1 MEDYQA
7 HRHQQAGHI
16 QIQSRQQ
23 LLIRGV
29 KMRWTIL
36 VFLIKQATTFA
47 ATTISPV
54 LLKITPN
61 NKITSFEIR
70 NSNTTNISFQI
81 DICDWDNC
89 HIDKIGSIDPNWII
103 SPKIISIPP
112 NGKQIIR
119 LTQRNI
125 SSQAT
130 EQKKRLL
137 VREIETTPNQK
148 GIKIKSNYS
157 IPLFA
162 RNTKPQIDKKPY
174 IKANGDILVI
184 TNESNTF
191 ITLGRLYNRE
201 NSLVIG
207 GYVPAHESKTVKLPF
222 SIVHGS
228 YKLDYQIDDTSKTLS
243 F

>member
-1 MEDYQA
+1 
-7 HRHQQAGHI
+7 
-16 QIQSRQQ
+16 
-23 LLIRGV
+23 
-29 KMRWTIL
+29 MRWIIL
-36 VFLIKQATTFA
+36 VLLIKQATTFA

-70 NSNTTNISFQI
+70 NSNITNISFQI
-81 DICDWDNC
+81 DVCEWDNS

-103 SPKIISIPP
+103 SPKIITISP

-119 LTQRNI
+119 LTQRGI
-125 SSQAT
+125 SSSIT

-137 VREIETTPNQK
+137 VREIETTPNQN

-157 IPLFA
+157 IPLFV
-162 RNTKPQIDKKPY
+162 RNTKPDADKKPH
-174 IKANGDILVI
+174 IKTNGDTLVI

-191 ITLGRLYNRE
+191 ITLGRLYNSK

-207 GYVPAHESKTVKLPF
+207 GYVPANESKTVKLPF
-222 SIVHGS
+222 STSHGS
-228 YKLDYQIDDTSKTLS
+228 YKLDYQIDDSSKTIS